1 MLNRKAP
8 ANPITDDRD
17 DDVHDKVEEIAVD
30 NLAVGKVKAAK
41 KGLES
46 RILSNLLR
54 SLFSRYLRV
63 SVRKFSCDSFLC

>member
-41 KGLES
+41 KGL
-46 RILSNLLR
+46 
-54 SLFSRYLRV
+54 
-63 SVRKFSCDSFLC
+63 